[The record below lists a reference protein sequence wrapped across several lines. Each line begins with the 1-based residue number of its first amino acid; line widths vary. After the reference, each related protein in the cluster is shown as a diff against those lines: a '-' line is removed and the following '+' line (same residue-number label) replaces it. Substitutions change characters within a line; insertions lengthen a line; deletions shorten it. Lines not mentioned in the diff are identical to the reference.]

1 MDGGVVK
8 TATSITPAM
17 KRALLAMLDRP
28 GLPLGFFLRPVVV
41 ALENRGL
48 AKRFETLVLTDE
60 GMRQAQRLKQRAE
73 AM

>member
-1 MDGGVVK
+1 MV
-8 TATSITPAM
+8 TRALTRSQRA
-17 KRALLAMLDRP
+17 ALLAMLHRP

-60 GMRQAQRLKQRAE
+60 GIKHAQRLKQRAE

>member
-1 MDGGVVK
+1 MDGGAVK
-8 TATSITPAM
+8 TPTSLTPAM
-17 KRALLAMLDRP
+17 RRALLAMLHRP
-28 GLPLGFFLRPVVV
+28 GLPLGFFLRPVIV

-60 GMRQAQRLKQRAE
+60 GLRQAKQLKQRAE

>member
-1 MDGGVVK
+1 MV
-8 TATSITPAM
+8 TRALTRSQ
-17 KRALLAMLDRP
+17 RSALLAMLDRP

-60 GMRQAQRLKQRAE
+60 GVKQAQRLKQRME

>member
-1 MDGGVVK
+1 MV
-8 TATSITPAM
+8 TRALTRSQ
-17 KRALLAMLDRP
+17 RSALLAMLARP

-48 AKRFETLVLTDE
+48 AKRFETVVLTDE
-60 GMRQAQRLKQRAE
+60 GMRQAKQLKQRAE